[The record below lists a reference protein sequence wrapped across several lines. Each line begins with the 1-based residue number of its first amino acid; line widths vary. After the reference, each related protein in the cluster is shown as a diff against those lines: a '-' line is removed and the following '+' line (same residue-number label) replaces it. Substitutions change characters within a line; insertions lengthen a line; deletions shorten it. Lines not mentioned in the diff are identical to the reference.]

1 MPVRALIVDDEKPAR
16 DLLKEYLQDV
26 PAIAVIGECA
36 TGREAVKAINQQK
49 PDLVFLD
56 IQMPGLSGFEVLL
69 RLEHLP
75 DIIFTTAYD
84 QYAIR
89 AFEVNAIDYLLKP
102 FSRDRFQ
109 KAVQRALEQRRETGS
124 GLENMLSLLM
134 QTAPPSLNRLFVRV
148 GSRIIPI
155 RIDDILCISAEGDY
169 TRIHLADREYVCN
182 LGIGALE
189 KRLDAQR
196 FVRVHRSYI
205 IALPA
210 LKHLQSDGEGGYV
223 ATMIN
228 GARVRVSRSHAAKIR
243 ELIL

>member
-26 PAIAVIGECA
+26 PAIEVIGECA
-36 TGREAVKAINQQK
+36 SGRQAVQAINQRK

-56 IQMPGLSGFEVLL
+56 IQMPGLSGFDVLQQ
-69 RLEHLP
+69 LEHLP

-109 KAVQRALEQRRETGS
+109 KAVQRVLQKRTEAGS
-124 GLENMLSLLM
+124 AMENMLSLLM

-155 RIDDILCISAEGDY
+155 RIDDILWISAEGDY
-169 TRIHLADREYVCN
+169 TRIHLVDREYICN

-196 FVRVHRSYI
+196 FVRVHRSHI

-210 LKHLQSDGEGGYV
+210 LKHLQSDGEGGYM

-243 ELIL
+243 DLIV